1 MHGNTDHLASRVREI
16 RLDVFGEDGIDR
28 VAQALNIPART
39 WENYESGVLI
49 PSRMLLQFIELTDA
63 DPYWLLTGDGMR
75 YRIRSADS
83 SHRASQ

>member
-1 MHGNTDHLASRVREI
+1 MRCKSDQIVARIREI
-16 RLDVFGEDGIDR
+16 RIETFGDDGVDG

-39 WENYESGVLI
+39 WENYENGVLI
-49 PSRMLLQFIELTDA
+49 PSQMLLQFIELTDA
-63 DPYWLLTGDGMR
+63 DPHWLLTGDGRR